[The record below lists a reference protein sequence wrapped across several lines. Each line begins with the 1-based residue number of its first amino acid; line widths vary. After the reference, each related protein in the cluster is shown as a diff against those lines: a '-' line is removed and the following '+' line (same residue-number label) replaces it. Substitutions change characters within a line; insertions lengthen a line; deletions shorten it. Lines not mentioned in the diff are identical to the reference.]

1 MDRNEVMGTVIQRLY
16 FGRRPPNADLVMN
29 GSILNRLVNGRGYT
43 WEEMHKMVE
52 GLALLRDRGALEPT
66 VKRTQPVSLKWV
78 YDSGQMIN
86 QVTRCL
92 DAYYSHLVSCAPKS
106 SGSDSRTQRR
116 GGPAALI
123 QDLLSTSPPLSSRL
137 SGS

>member
-1 MDRNEVMGTVIQRLY
+1 MEKKKRPPTPRELVFEAVLERLY
-16 FGRRPPNADLVMN
+16 FGRRPPEADMVMN
-29 GSILNRLVNGRGYT
+29 GSILNRLVNGRGYS
-43 WEEMHKMVE
+43 WEEMQKMVE

-66 VKRTQPVSLKWV
+66 VKRTDVVSLRWV

-92 DAYYSHLVSCAPKS
+92 DAYYSEVAKPTPK
-106 SGSDSRTQRR
+106 R
-116 GGPAALI
+116 GGAAALI
-123 QDLLSTSPPLSSRL
+123 QDLLSTSPGSSSRR